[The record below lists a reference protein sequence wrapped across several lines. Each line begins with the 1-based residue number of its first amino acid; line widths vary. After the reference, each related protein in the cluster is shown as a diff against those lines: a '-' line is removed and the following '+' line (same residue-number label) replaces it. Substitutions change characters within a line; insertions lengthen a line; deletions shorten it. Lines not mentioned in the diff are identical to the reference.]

1 MKLLIDAVLPATL
14 TTEAP
19 AGIYFERWK
28 KSEQQNDSDLV
39 RYAAKKRMRGV
50 VFFESK
56 SLEQP
61 GLRQLAKKLGVVL
74 VAIDAKDP
82 IQAKERLLRQI
93 TRVRSMLNEASFIRV
108 IASDVR
114 AVND

>member
-19 AGIYFERWK
+19 AGVVFERWE
-28 KSEQQNDSDLV
+28 KSEEQNDSDLV
-39 RYAAKKRMRGV
+39 RYAAEKRMRGV
-50 VFFESK
+50 VFFERN

-61 GLRQLAKKLGVVL
+61 GLRQLAEKLGVVL
-74 VAIDAKDP
+74 VAIDASDP
-82 IQAKERLLRQI
+82 IQAKVRLLRQI
-93 TRVRSMLNEASFIRV
+93 TRVRSMLSEASFIHV
-108 IASDVR
+108 LASEVR